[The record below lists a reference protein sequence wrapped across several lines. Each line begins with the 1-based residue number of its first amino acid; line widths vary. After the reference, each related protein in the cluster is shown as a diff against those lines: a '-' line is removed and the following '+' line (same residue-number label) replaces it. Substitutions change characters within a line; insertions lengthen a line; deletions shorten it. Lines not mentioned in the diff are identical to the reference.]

1 MLMFAYRFVPFEF
14 WVDTKGNIE
23 DDDAER
29 LSELIVKYSSWC
41 MTIVVHMQTDL
52 FSASVEE
59 MEALVTKACAI
70 ATKKSKHWMK
80 RYYYFGYECK
90 DGRFVIKVCK
100 RGGINEWD

>member
-29 LSELIVKYSSWC
+29 LSEIIVKYSSWC
-41 MTIVVHMQTDL
+41 MTIVVHMPNDL
-52 FSASVEE
+52 FSATVEE
-59 MEALVTKACAI
+59 MEALVKKACVT

-80 RYYYFGYECK
+80 RCYYFGHEYK
-90 DGRFVIKVCK
+90 DGRFVIKVCE
-100 RGGINEWD
+100 RGGSDERD